1 MNTEQS
7 FQIGSL
13 IDMLRR
19 RLGLIAVVA
28 GAVTLAAILVAAI
41 LPNQYKST
49 AILLIEPQTISR
61 DLVASNLQSSDL
73 NDRLHLIQM
82 QILSRPR
89 LSSVIEEFDVYPEE
103 SEERTREEVIE
114 MMRDQIFVQPLL
126 SELEQR
132 AGIRSRDVQINT
144 FQLSFRHRDKDMAA
158 SVANKLARSFVEEN
172 IKERTRASGD
182 TSEFIR
188 ADVQRLKTTIAGVE
202 SRIAEIKSANNGS
215 LPEDLPANQRLHE
228 RVIGQVRDAQRDLAL
243 AESDEAFYRQQVVNG
258 GGDFLRYQGGIVTPE
273 RRLDALR
280 LQLGEWKARG
290 FTEKHPDIIN
300 ARAEIVELEATI
312 EEKALNAEDDTELSV
327 AQQTAKAEMQR
338 AALRAESSRREI
350 SRLDENLGE
359 IEERLTATP
368 RVQEQLGALEREWES
383 LTLNYRDMSTK
394 LAQAEIASDM
404 ERRQKG
410 EKFRVLEEAVPD
422 PGLSSPNRPAIV
434 ALGGVLGLAL
444 GLGLAV
450 LLGAADRSF
459 HRPRELQDRLGIPVL
474 ATVPN
479 VLLASDHAATRRKR
493 LLGAFGAA
501 AVTGIV
507 LVGAVAGNWAV
518 NGVPGVV
525 KELVGAGEAGGGAD
539 TPDGQ

>member
-258 GGDFLRYQGGIVTPE
+258 AGDYLRYSSAILTPE
-273 RRLDALR
+273 RRLDSLR
-280 LQLGEWKARG
+280 LQVGEWEARG
-290 FTEKHPDIIN
+290 FTEKHPDIVN
-300 ARAEIVELEATI
+300 ARAEIAELEAKI
-312 EEKALNAEDDTELSV
+312 ADKASGDDDAELST

-338 AALRAESSRREI
+338 AGLRAASARKELA
-350 SRLDENLGE
+350 RLQANLGS
-359 IEERLTATP
+359 IEERLTQTP
-368 RVQEQLGALEREWES
+368 RVKEQLGALEREWES
-383 LTLNYRDMSTK
+383 LTVNYHDMSAK
-394 LAQAEIASDM
+394 LAQAEVAADM

-422 PGLSSPNRPAIV
+422 SNLASPNRPAIV
-434 ALGGVLGLAL
+434 VLGGVLGLAL

-459 HRPRELQDRLGIPVL
+459 HEPRALQDRLGIPVL
-474 ATVPN
+474 ASVPK
-479 VLLASDHAATRRKR
+479 VLLASDHAATRRRR

-501 AVTGIV
+501 AVTGLV
-507 LVGAVAGNWAV
+507 LVTAIAGNWVV
-518 NGVPGVV
+518 NGVPGAV
-525 KELVGAGEAGGGAD
+525 KELVQGEAAD
-539 TPDGQ
+539 ESASE